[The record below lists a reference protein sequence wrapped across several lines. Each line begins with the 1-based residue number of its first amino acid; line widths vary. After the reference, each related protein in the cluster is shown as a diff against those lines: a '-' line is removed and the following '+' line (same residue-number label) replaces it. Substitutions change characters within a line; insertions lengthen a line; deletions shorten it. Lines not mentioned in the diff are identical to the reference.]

1 MVECG
6 RHLNIEILTLSE
18 ILEVSGQAGAFTVTV
33 KKNPRYIDM
42 DKCIACGICSQKCPR
57 KVDDEFNMGIAKRK
71 AAYIQYG
78 QTVPLK
84 YVIDPEH
91 CLYLEKGKCRACEKF
106 CPTGAVNFDDKE
118 ELITVQV
125 GSLILSPGYTPFDPS
140 SFDFYGYDKIPDVVT
155 SLEFERML
163 SAGGPFQ
170 GHLEKPS
177 DGRVP
182 ENIAWIQ
189 CVGSRNTNRCGNGY
203 CSSVCCM
210 YAMKQALV
218 TTTHLADGGRETIFY
233 MDLRSHGKEFERY
246 YEYAKTQDVR
256 FVRARPH
263 TIEPGPN
270 NSGVTMRYATEDGR
284 QITEHFDMAV
294 LSIGMEASRDA
305 LDLARKTG
313 IELTPYNFAKTGSF
327 APVSSTRSGIFVSG
341 SFQAPMNIPSA
352 VAQASTAAAEAA
364 QSLRSAKGS
373 LTRTKTYP
381 PERDL
386 SRKEPRIGV
395 FVCSCGINIA
405 KVVDVQAVVEYARTL
420 PKVAY
425 AENTMFACSTDT
437 QALLAKRIEENDLN
451 RIVIAACSPRTHEPL
466 FQDTLKEV
474 GLNGYLIE
482 MANIRN
488 HNSWVHQEEP
498 EKSTRKAKDQVRM
511 AVAKSGLAYP
521 LDRMQVEVN
530 QNALVIGGGVA
541 GMNAALGLA
550 EQGYH
555 TTLIEKSD
563 RLGGNAWKIDKTAKD
578 EKIRPMLEDLISRV
592 TGHDRID
599 VLKSARLI
607 SSKGTVGNFV
617 SEVEVIGE
625 SPREIEYGAAIL
637 ATGAK
642 ESVPTEYLY
651 GEDERVMTHLQFE
664 TELAEHGD
672 KVKAAQSA
680 VFIQCVGSRNED
692 RPYCSRVCC
701 THSVKN
707 AIDLKTRNPEMN
719 VYVLYRDIRTYGT
732 REDLYTQAR
741 KLGVMFIRYD
751 PENRP
756 EVLRDGEDLLVRV
769 SDPILG
775 MPVTVETDYLI
786 LAAAIEPND
795 TRELVELY
803 KCAVNADGFLN
814 EAHPKLRPVD
824 MAVDGLF
831 LAGMGSYP
839 KPMDESISQ
848 AKAAV
853 ARANAI
859 LSKDVMQLDAIKSFV
874 TDQCDGCALCL
885 DVCPFMAISL
895 TEVSENGETL
905 KKVRTEKALCK
916 GCGLCAATCP
926 KNGVSVHS
934 FTTEQLRAQVYA
946 ALNLPN

>member
-18 ILEVSGQAGAFTVTV
+18 IVEVSGQAGAFTVTV
-33 KKNPRYIDM
+33 QKNPRYIAM
-42 DKCIACGICSQKCPR
+42 EKCIACGICSQKCPK

-84 YVIDPEH
+84 YVIDPDH

-106 CPTGAVNFDDKE
+106 CPTGAINFDDKE
-118 ELITVQV
+118 ERITIEV

-140 SFDFYGYDKIPDVVT
+140 RFDFYGYRKIPDVVT

-177 DGRVP
+177 DGRPP
-182 ENIAWIQ
+182 ESIAWIQ
-189 CVGSRNTNRCGNGY
+189 CVGSRNTNRCDNGY

-210 YAMKQALV
+210 YAMKQAMV
-218 TTTHLADGGRETIFY
+218 TSTHLADGGRQTIFY

-246 YEYAKTQDVR
+246 YEQAKEQDVR

-270 NSGVTMRYATEDGR
+270 NCGVTMRYATEDGR
-284 QITEHFDMAV
+284 QTTEHFDMAV
-294 LSIGMEASRDA
+294 LSIGMEASKDA

-327 APVSSTRSGIFVSG
+327 APVSSTRSGIFVGG
-341 SFQAPMNIPSA
+341 SFQAPMNIPSSI
-352 VAQASTAAAEAA
+352 AQASTAAAEASR
-364 QSLRSAKGS
+364 SLISAKGT
-373 LTRTKTYP
+373 LTKTKTYP
-381 PERDL
+381 AEMDI
-386 SRKEPRIGV
+386 SQQAPRIGV

-405 KVVDVQAVVEYARTL
+405 NVVDVHAVVEYAGTL
-420 PKVAY
+420 PNVVY
-425 AENTMFACSTDT
+425 AENTLFACSTDT
-437 QALLAKRIEENDLN
+437 QALLAKRIEENNLN

-488 HNSWVHQEEP
+488 HNSWVHQDEP

-511 AVAKSGLAYP
+511 AVAKSGMAYP
-521 LDRMQVEVN
+521 LEQMKVDVIQD
-530 QNALVIGGGVA
+530 ALVIGGGVA
-541 GMNAALGLA
+541 GMSAALGLA
-550 EQGYH
+550 EHGYH

-563 RLGGNAWKIDKTAKD
+563 RLGGNAWKINKTAKD
-578 EKIRPMLEDLISRV
+578 EEIRPMLEDLIARV
-592 TGHDRID
+592 SGHDHID
-599 VLKSARLI
+599 VLKNARLI

-617 SEVEVIGE
+617 SEVEVTGE
-625 SPREIEYGAAIL
+625 PPRRIEYGAAIL

-642 ESVPTEYLY
+642 ESVPAEFMY
-651 GEDERVMTHLQFE
+651 GQDERIMTHLQFE
-664 TELAEHGD
+664 TELTDRAD
-672 KVKAAQSA
+672 KVKSAQSA

-707 AIDLKTRNPEMN
+707 AIDLKTLNPEMN
-719 VYVLYRDIRTYGT
+719 VYVLYRDIRTYGL
-732 REDLYTQAR
+732 REALYTKAR
-741 KLGVMFIRYD
+741 ELGVLFIRYD
-751 PENRP
+751 LENKP
-756 EVLRDGEDLLVRV
+756 EVFTEGEDLLVRV
-769 SDPILG
+769 ADPILG
-775 MPVTVETDYLI
+775 VPVTMEADYLI
-786 LAAAIEPND
+786 LAAAIVPNE
-795 TRELVELY
+795 TRELVALY

-831 LAGMGSYP
+831 LAGMSSYP

-848 AKAAV
+848 AQAAV
-853 ARANAI
+853 ARADVI
-859 LSKDVMQLDAIKSFV
+859 LSKEVMQLDAIKSFV
-874 TDQCDGCALCL
+874 TDRCDGCALCL
-885 DVCPFMAISL
+885 DVCPFRAISL
-895 TEVSENGETL
+895 MEVSENGQTL
-905 KKVRTEKALCK
+905 KKISTEKALCK
-916 GCGLCAATCP
+916 GCGLCEATCP

-946 ALNLPN
+946 ALDLPN

>member
-1 MVECG
+1 
-6 RHLNIEILTLSE
+6 
-18 ILEVSGQAGAFTVTV
+18 
-33 KKNPRYIDM
+33 IDM
-42 DKCIACGICSQKCPR
+42 DKCIACGICSQKCPK
-57 KVDDEFNMGIAKRK
+57 KVDDDFNMGIAKRK

-84 YVIDPEH
+84 YVIDPIN

-118 ELITVQV
+118 EIVNLRV

-140 SFDFYGYDKIPDVVT
+140 RFDFYGYHKIPDVVT

-177 DGRVP
+177 DGRTP

-189 CVGSRNTNRCGNGY
+189 CVGSRNTNRCDNGY

-210 YAMKQALV
+210 YATKQALV
-218 TTTHLADGGRETIFY
+218 TTTHLPDGGRQTIFY
-233 MDLRSHGKEFERY
+233 MDLRCHGKEFERY
-246 YEYAKTQDVR
+246 YEYAKAQDVR

-263 TIEPGPN
+263 TIEPGPD
-270 NSGVTMRYATEDGR
+270 NSGVTMRYATDDGR

-294 LSIGMEASRDA
+294 LSIGMEASKDA
-305 LDLARKTG
+305 LDLAQKTG

-327 APVSSTRSGIFVSG
+327 APVSSSRSGIFVGG

-352 VAQASTAAAEAA
+352 VAQASTAAAEASK
-364 QSLRSAKGS
+364 SLIAAKGT
-373 LTRTKTYP
+373 LTKTKTYP
-381 PERDL
+381 AEMDIAQQ
-386 SRKEPRIGV
+386 EPRIGV

-405 KVVDVQAVVEYARTL
+405 KVVAVNEVVEYAKTL
-420 PKVAY
+420 PNVVY
-425 AENTMFACSTDT
+425 AENTMFACSTDN
-437 QALLAKRIEENDLN
+437 QAQLVKRIEENDLN

-488 HNSWVHQEEP
+488 HNSWVHQDEP
-498 EKSTRKAKDQVRM
+498 EKSTQKAKDQVRM
-511 AVAKSGLAYP
+511 AVAKSGMAYP
-521 LDRMQVEVN
+521 LDQMNVDVIQK
-530 QNALVIGGGVA
+530 ALVIGGGVA

-550 EQGYH
+550 DQGYP

-563 RLGGNAWKIDKTAKD
+563 RLGGNAWKISKTAKD
-578 EKIRPMLEDLISRV
+578 EKIRPMLEDLISKV
-592 TGHDRID
+592 NGHDHID
-599 VLKSARLI
+599 VLKNARLV
-607 SSKGTVGNFV
+607 SSKGTVGSFV
-617 SEVEVIGE
+617 SEIEINGGP
-625 SPREIEYGAAIL
+625 PRKIEYGAAVL

-642 ESVPTEYLY
+642 ESVPTQYLY
-651 GEDERVMTHLQFE
+651 GEDDRVMTHLQFE
-664 TELAEHGD
+664 TELTEHSER
-672 KVKAAQSA
+672 VKSAQSA

-707 AIDLKTRNPEMN
+707 AIDLKKLNPEMSI
-719 VYVLYRDIRTYGT
+719 YVLYRDMRTYGI
-732 REDLYTQAR
+732 REDLYTRAR
-741 KLGVMFIRYD
+741 ELGVIFIRYD
-751 PENRP
+751 LENMP
-756 EVLRDGEDLLVRV
+756 EVRKEGDDLLVRV
-769 SDPILG
+769 GDPILG
-775 MPVTVETDYLI
+775 MPVTLEADVLI

-795 TRELVELY
+795 TKELVALY

-831 LAGMGSYP
+831 LAGICSYP
-839 KPMDESISQ
+839 KPIDESISQ

-853 ARANAI
+853 ARANGI

-874 TDQCDGCALCL
+874 TDRCDGCALCL

-895 TEVSENGETL
+895 TEVSENGQTV
-905 KKVRTEKALCK
+905 KKISTEKALCK
-916 GCGLCAATCP
+916 GCGMCAATCP

-946 ALNLPN
+946 ALDLPNVA